1 VVAVKCL
8 KPRKQ
13 AAKSMLI
20 GNTITDIRIEV
31 FVFLRKIGNVLVD
44 VARRL
49 FRKSTAVD
57 DISAVIMEE
66 AEFQARSS
74 G

>member
-1 VVAVKCL
+1 
-8 KPRKQ
+8 
-13 AAKSMLI
+13 MLI
-20 GNTITDIRIEV
+20 GNTIIDIRIEV